1 MMHRES
7 KSPVLYPVLFERAAA
22 NPILTARDWPGGA
35 AKAVTLIILMLV
47 AITFYLWFVSRGRRG
62 REVSIV

>member
-1 MMHRES
+1 MTA
-7 KSPVLYPVLFERAAA
+7 PAVPAAA
-22 NPILTARDWPGGA
+22 PATAERR